1 MLGVAVF
8 GMITSSCPSRCCLV
22 FYIIIGIVLTI
33 VQLII
38 VLVMIINPEKVV
50 NSLVS
55 ACNSVNSCYGL
66 TSDRQR
72 VSDIVY
78 TGRWVL
84 LGWVCAQAICL
95 ILAIMMSTC
104 CGKRRRRYNEF
115 EDDPEVASAR
125 ERLRAVQMQN
135 VAMEQRAGGTAKA
148 GTNKG
153 TPLAAH
159 DYNTTAADIAAR
171 YNMQPQ
177 GYDSQQQFMTVPQ
190 QSPAAAPPM
199 ASTWGA
205 SGKTA
210 SAPKSAW

>member
-22 FYIIIGIVLTI
+22 FYIIIGIVLTA

-55 ACNSVNSCYGL
+55 ACDSVNSCYGL

-115 EDDPEVASAR
+115 EDDPEVAAAR
-125 ERLRAVQMQN
+125 DRLRAVQMQN
-135 VAMEQRAGGTAKA
+135 VALEQRAGSTK
-148 GTNKG
+148 TKG

-159 DYNTTAADIAAR
+159 DYNTTAADISAR

-177 GYDSQQQFMTVPQ
+177 GYDSQQQFMTGPQ
-190 QSPAAAPPM
+190 QSPAAAPP
-199 ASTWGA
+199 
-205 SGKTA
+205 TA
-210 SAPKSAW
+210 SAWGVSGKAASAPNSAW

>member
-8 GMITSSCPSRCCLV
+8 GMLTSSCPNRCCLV
-22 FYIIIGIVLTI
+22 FYILVGIVLTI

-38 VLVMIINPEKVV
+38 VLVMIINPEKVI
-50 NSLVS
+50 NSLIDS
-55 ACNSVNSCYGL
+55 CNSVNSCYGL

-95 ILAIMMSTC
+95 VLAIMMSTC
-104 CGKRRRRYNEF
+104 CSKRRRRYNDF
-115 EDDPEVASAR
+115 EDDPEVAAAR
-125 ERLRAVQMQN
+125 DRLRAVQMQN
-135 VAMEQRAGGTAKA
+135 VSMEQRVGANKTKA
-148 GTNKG
+148 SA
-153 TPLAAH
+153 PLATQ
-159 DYNTTAADIAAR
+159 DYNATAADIAAR

-177 GYDSQQQFMTVPQ
+177 GYDSSQQFMTGIPQ
-190 QSPAAAPPM
+190 QSPAAAPPT
-199 ASTWGA
+199 ASAWGG
-205 SGKTA
+205 SGKAT